1 MKIRPLNNLIS
12 GLTGY
17 GADAQATQQATTS
30 QQAQKSAPAN
40 DDAASVN
47 VASGGKSAGSDRAAF
62 VASLKE
68 QVQNGTYERDSQ
80 KVAEA
85 LYKDLF

>member
-17 GADAQATQQATTS
+17 GADAQSTQQAT
-30 QQAQKSAPAN
+30 AQKQAATVAQAN
-40 DDAASVN
+40 DDAASVQVAKVERN
-47 VASGGKSAGSDRAAF
+47 VGSDRAAY

-68 QVQNGTYERDSQ
+68 QVQSGSYKRDSEQ
-80 KVAEA
+80 VAEA
-85 LYKDLF
+85 LYRDLF